1 MATDLADPLGA
12 EQRGLLLRPPD
23 EHHPLRRGEVLQVL
37 VHHVVLA
44 LPLAEVHPRDA
55 LGLREPA
62 HRPSEPV
69 GDLRQ
74 RCGRRYRQT
83 QLAVHVPDQ
92 TGGVLQP
99 RLIERFKY
107 MRSMHS
113 TSKTTCSARTSATVR
128 ATVMTGSGSGS
139 GGHHC
144 HMAVIY

>member
-1 MATDLADPLGA
+1 MMSIDADLSGIREIGTEFEEERPEIVVHTIEIVLVDDTRGLHDPRIRDPVRVASFLGA

-69 GDLRQ
+69 GDLGQ
-74 RCGRRYRQT
+74 RCG
-83 QLAVHVPDQ
+83 
-92 TGGVLQP
+92 
-99 RLIERFKY
+99 
-107 MRSMHS
+107 
-113 TSKTTCSARTSATVR
+113 
-128 ATVMTGSGSGS
+128 
-139 GGHHC
+139 
-144 HMAVIY
+144 